1 MMSRKLSVLC
11 SVSALALITACSS
24 NPPRNDAVF
33 DPASSTSNAVTFGN
47 VSNIEIVSVA
57 SRTSGGGAI
66 LGAVIGGVL
75 GNQVGDGRGRQVA
88 RAAGVI
94 IGGAIGHNV
103 SRQRQ
108 RQRYGNER
116 VYERCETRYRD
127 SYEERVDGYEVTYEY
142 AGRRHVTR
150 MPNDPGERI
159 RVRVDVT
166 PTVG

>member
-57 SRTSGGGAI
+57 SRSSGGGAI

-75 GNQVGDGRGRQVA
+75 GNQVGKGSGRD
-88 RAAGVI
+88 AATVVGAV
-94 IGGAIGHNV
+94 GGAVIGNQIERRNKSDNEIYRV
-103 SRQRQ
+103 SVRLDNGRVAQFDYQRIDDL
-108 RQRYGNER
+108 R
-116 VYERCETRYRD
+116 VGD
-127 SYEERVDGYEVTYEY
+127 RVKVQDGQLHR
-142 AGRRHVTR
+142 A
-150 MPNDPGERI
+150 
-159 RVRVDVT
+159 
-166 PTVG
+166 

>member
-57 SRTSGGGAI
+57 SRSSGGGAI

-75 GNQVGDGRGRQVA
+75 GNQVGKGSGRD
-88 RAAGVI
+88 AATVVGAV
-94 IGGAIGHNV
+94 GGAVIGNQIERRNKSDNEIYRV
-103 SRQRQ
+103 SVRLDNGRVAQFDYQRIDDL
-108 RQRYGNER
+108 R
-116 VYERCETRYRD
+116 VGDRIK
-127 SYEERVDGYEVTYEY
+127 VQDGQLHR
-142 AGRRHVTR
+142 A
-150 MPNDPGERI
+150 
-159 RVRVDVT
+159 
-166 PTVG
+166 

>member
-57 SRTSGGGAI
+57 SRSSGGGAI

-75 GNQVGDGRGRQVA
+75 GNQVGKGSGRD
-88 RAAGVI
+88 AATVVGAV
-94 IGGAIGHNV
+94 GGAVVGNQIERRNKSDNEIYRV
-103 SRQRQ
+103 SVRLDNGRVAQFDYQRIDDL
-108 RQRYGNER
+108 R
-116 VYERCETRYRD
+116 VGDRIK
-127 SYEERVDGYEVTYEY
+127 VQDGQLHR
-142 AGRRHVTR
+142 A
-150 MPNDPGERI
+150 
-159 RVRVDVT
+159 
-166 PTVG
+166 